1 MALTLYGYGHGQVW
15 LRLAMAWC
23 CVWPLERASISLTLV
38 SRGHI
43 TLTTNQPSSGE
54 SNSSDCHTISPSFL
68 FIEES
73 PSLVG
78 PCWPVLASPL
88 VALG

>member
-15 LRLAMAWC
+15 LRLAMARC
-23 CVWPLERASISLTLV
+23 CVCPLDRASISLTLV
-38 SRGHI
+38 SHGHI
-43 TLTTNQPSSGE
+43 TLTTNQPSSEE

-68 FIEES
+68 SIEES

-78 PCWPVLASPL
+78 PWRPVLASPR
-88 VALG
+88 VVLG